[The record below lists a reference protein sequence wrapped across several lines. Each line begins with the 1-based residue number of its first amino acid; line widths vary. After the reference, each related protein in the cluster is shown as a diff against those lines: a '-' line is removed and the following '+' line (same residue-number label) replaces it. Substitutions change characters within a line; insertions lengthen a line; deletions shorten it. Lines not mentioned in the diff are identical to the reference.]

1 MPRTAQRR
9 AQWWWP
15 SVETACATSI
25 RSMVSSAWKIAQVR
39 RRLARP
45 HRREVAVWPD
55 HIHLVTDGDVVHVVG
70 ADGFA
75 GIHNRRAV
83 APVGLGHGPGARE
96 RAVGHGDL
104 VDEDVRV

>member
-9 AQWWWP
+9 AQLWWP

-25 RSMVSSAWKIAQVR
+25 RSIGSSAWKIAQVWSQ
-39 RRLARP
+39 LARP
-45 HRREVAVWPD
+45 RRREIAILPD

-75 GIHNRRAV
+75 GIQNRRAV
-83 APVGLGHGPGARE
+83 APIGLGHRPGARE

-104 VDEDVRV
+104 VDQDVRV